1 MSVGATPAQ
10 HGHGV
15 ASQQRCHCPRAA
27 CTTPRLRSET
37 SAQEADPPFTQGLPL
52 PPCLWPLPTTQPHR
66 GAPSLVCPGLL
77 GFWALSPL
85 CDGGVTCPLARAR
98 GWGATPRSLLKPSPW
113 WSAGRRCCQSLPV
126 GGPSG
131 ERWTEASITR
141 WREGVPGQP
150 CFELGVILLGLREP
164 TFPWLC
170 RGGHGQG
177 RVSAADQRPVPAF

>member
-1 MSVGATPAQ
+1 MAMELLPSKGATVPGQPAQ
-10 HGHGV
+10 HP
-15 ASQQRCHCPRAA
+15 AFAQRLLPGKQTRPLPRGFHCPLAYGP
-27 CTTPRLRSET
+27 CSQPSPTE
-37 SAQEADPPFTQGLPL
+37 GLPA
-52 PPCLWPLPTTQPHR
+52 W
-66 GAPSLVCPGLL
+66 SVL

-98 GWGATPRSLLKPSPW
+98 GWGATPRSLLKPGPW

-126 GGPSG
+126 GGPGG
-131 ERWTEASITR
+131 ERWTEASVTR

-150 CFELGVILLGLREP
+150 CLEPGVILLGLRESM
-164 TFPWLC
+164 FPWLC